1 MKNKYFFSTFQFLD
15 SKVQSNRGSEV
26 YNFVKNICFVPLN
39 VCIFEPKKQK
49 IQKPKYFVS
58 TEKPKLIL
66 NMKSKFIAIALLLS
80 VSLTSCD
87 AVDDLLS
94 FNISNETSIK
104 INSTSPINL
113 PSEIITPEVTTNS
126 SAEFEN
132 NKTKASLVKDVKL
145 RSLRLAISD
154 PSDKTFTFL
163 KSVHLYISTTDS
175 DEIELAYQDNINAT
189 TNTIDL
195 ICTDKKLDQ
204 YIKADKY
211 KIRTKVTLK
220 ETLTKDVTIKAE
232 MKFRVTADPF

>member
-1 MKNKYFFSTFQFLD
+1 
-15 SKVQSNRGSEV
+15 
-26 YNFVKNICFVPLN
+26 
-39 VCIFEPKKQK
+39 
-49 IQKPKYFVS
+49 
-58 TEKPKLIL
+58 
-66 NMKSKFIAIALLLS
+66 MKSKLIALSLFLS
-80 VSLTSCD
+80 LFLSSCD
-87 AVDDLLS
+87 AVDDLLT
-94 FNISNETSIK
+94 FTISNETSIK
-104 INSTSPINL
+104 IQSTSPINL
-113 PSEIITPEVTTNS
+113 PSEIVTPEVTTNS
-126 SAEFEN
+126 SAQFEN

-145 RSLRLAISD
+145 RSLQLAITE

-204 YIKADKY
+204 YIKADSY

-220 ETLTKDVTIKAE
+220 ETLTKDVTVKAD